1 MKKIIQ
7 LGLVF
12 MLIFTGG
19 CGMSKEKGNGKT
31 DASTMPETEAFKD
44 EFTREFM
51 ASSKEV
57 EEGYY
62 SFESKTKGY
71 TMLFPRNAV
80 ISKGNYEIQEDK
92 YETLTF
98 GEKLEDKN
106 ISYYIKLTFEDN
118 INTADTDIKL
128 RQLSK
133 STGYS
138 GNFESED
145 MNGNTVY
152 YSSDKPEEPDYYF
165 YLAYIKSKQS
175 DKAIRFTYFSNCSEE
190 EKNCELL
197 SKDVDERINTLIESI
212 NLR

>member
-1 MKKIIQ
+1 MIKIIQ
-7 LGLVF
+7 LSLVF
-12 MLIFTGG
+12 ILIFTGG
-19 CGMSKEKGNGKT
+19 CGIFKENRSGNI
-31 DASTMPETEAFKD
+31 DASAIPETEAFKD

-51 ASSKEV
+51 ASGEEV
-57 EEGYY
+57 EEGFY
-62 SFESKTKGY
+62 SFESKTNGY

-118 INTADTDIKL
+118 SNTVDTDIKL

-145 MNGNTVY
+145 MNENTVY
-152 YSSDKPEEPDYYF
+152 YSSDKPEETDYYF

-175 DKAIRFTYFSNCSEE
+175 DKAIRLTYFSNCSEE

-197 SKDVDERINTLIESI
+197 SKDVDEKINSLIESI
-212 NLR
+212 NLK